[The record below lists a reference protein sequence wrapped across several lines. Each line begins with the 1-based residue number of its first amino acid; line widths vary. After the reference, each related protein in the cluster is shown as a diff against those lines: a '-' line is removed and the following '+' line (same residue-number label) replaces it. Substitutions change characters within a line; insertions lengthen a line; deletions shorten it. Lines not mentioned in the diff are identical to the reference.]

1 MAIMKEISFK
11 NRFNDVLFGNSWEIE
26 NPKNI
31 VLIVTG
37 MAEHSARYD
46 DFAKF
51 LNENGYSVYCLDHYS
66 QGNVKNGELSNPVH
80 DYFSKM
86 IETIK

>member
-37 MAEHSARYD
+37 IDR
-46 DFAKF
+46 K
-51 LNENGYSVYCLDHYS
+51 SV
-66 QGNVKNGELSNPVH
+66 V
-80 DYFSKM
+80 
-86 IETIK
+86 